1 MVSRSYPAADTERW
15 SACSPFMLQG
25 EDPVPSPQEQ
35 IEAVGLARCHSS
47 STKTYTSS
55 LFAGKRYLQT
65 SALPNT
71 GYESSLPSRKEMLLV
86 MFQVPGTL
94 LCNSAKPVCH
104 HYRSLYV
111 TKAHEPQSLYPREAT
126 VMSTP
131 CTATEQPLLA
141 ELEKACAKYQNSQCS
156 QKLIIFL
163 KGLVHLNNNN
173 KTITRQWMTD
183 FSTYLL
189 SDPLP
194 KFAHLWI
201 NVMCIS
207 TQQRP

>member
-94 LCNSAKPVCH
+94 LCNCARITSLRLLVAQWIRICLPVQETWVQSPIQEDATCH
-104 HYRSLYV
+104 GAG
-111 TKAHEPQSLYPREAT
+111 KA
-126 VMSTP
+126 
-131 CTATEQPLLA
+131 
-141 ELEKACAKYQNSQCS
+141 
-156 QKLIIFL
+156 
-163 KGLVHLNNNN
+163 VHRN
-173 KTITRQWMTD
+173 
-183 FSTYLL
+183 
-189 SDPLP
+189 
-194 KFAHLWI
+194 H
-201 NVMCIS
+201 
-207 TQQRP
+207 

>member
-71 GYESSLPSRKEMLLV
+71 GYEGSLPSRKEMLLV

-94 LCNSAKPVCH
+94 LCNCARITSLRLLVAQWIRICLPVQETWVQSPIQEDSMCCRSAKPVCH

-111 TKAHEPQSLYPREAT
+111 TKAHEP
-126 VMSTP
+126 
-131 CTATEQPLLA
+131 
-141 ELEKACAKYQNSQCS
+141 
-156 QKLIIFL
+156 
-163 KGLVHLNNNN
+163 
-173 KTITRQWMTD
+173 
-183 FSTYLL
+183 
-189 SDPLP
+189 
-194 KFAHLWI
+194 
-201 NVMCIS
+201 
-207 TQQRP
+207 